1 MSLSDILTVNL
12 PNGPTGAA
20 EPWKRFSVDALE
32 LFNQPAFQTVS
43 SLDYTG
49 SSVLSAADIFG
60 GNISLNPGANQTFTL
75 PTGAAMEAVLTAAFG
90 VTVPIGMTFWVTLVN
105 RSANTYVIAGEGGAT
120 FVVINTAINQAA
132 HSCLSFKFRKSGA
145 GLYQLLL

>member
-32 LFNQPAFQTVS
+32 LFNQPAFQTLTS
-43 SLDYTG
+43 STYTSTG
-49 SSVLSAADIFG
+49 VLAAADIFG
-60 GNISLNPGANQTFTL
+60 GNIDLNPSSGQTFTL
-75 PTGAAMEAVLTAAFG
+75 PTGAAMEAVITAAFG
-90 VTVPIGMTFWVTLVN
+90 IAVPIGMTFWVTLAN
-105 RSANTYVIAGEGGAT
+105 RSANTYIVAGEGGAT
-120 FVVINTAINQAA
+120 FTVVNATISQAA